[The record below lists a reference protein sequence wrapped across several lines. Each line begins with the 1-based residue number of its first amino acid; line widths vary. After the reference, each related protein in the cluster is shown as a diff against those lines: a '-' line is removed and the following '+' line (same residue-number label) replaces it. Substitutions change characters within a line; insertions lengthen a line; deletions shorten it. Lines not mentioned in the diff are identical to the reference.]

1 MQFSHLSMIYMKN
14 SITHSSLKVSSFSD
28 DALTFVVCL
37 SCTIGV
43 LVQWILLY
51 LPIIAYWLDLMRLK
65 HSGQDSSTT
74 FSNLPFLK
82 QTFRRIQAEEDKNLE
97 HFN

>member
-1 MQFSHLSMIYMKN
+1 MKN

-37 SCTIGV
+37 KLYHRGLSSVDTAISAYNS
-43 LVQWILLY
+43 IL
-51 LPIIAYWLDLMRLK
+51 IRLNET
-65 HSGQDSSTT
+65 STT

-82 QTFRRIQAEEDKNLE
+82 QAFRRIQAEEDKNLE